1 VRRAIARV
9 ALALA
14 LLVLTYALAIGSFA
28 PADLALGT
36 VIGVAGLLTFRRLL
50 LEDAAPPPPG
60 GLAPRIVAFVPFAVT
75 VLRDIVAGTWE
86 VTLVVLGRRPLARPG
101 VVAVPIEQRT
111 PTGIAVS
118 ALASTLSPGEF
129 LLDVD
134 QRRGVM
140 LFHVIDARDPE
151 AVRARH
157 REIYRRYQ
165 RRVFP

>member
-1 VRRAIARV
+1 MRS
-9 ALALA
+9 ALARAALPVA

-36 VIGVAGLLTFRRLL
+36 VIAVGGLLTFRRLL

-75 VLRDIVAGTWE
+75 VLRDVVMGTWE
-86 VTLVVLGRRPLARPG
+86 VSLFVVGMRPLARPG

-111 PTGIAVS
+111 ATGVAVS

-134 QRRGVM
+134 LERGVM
-140 LFHVIDARDPE
+140 LFHVIDARDPQ
-151 AVRARH
+151 AVKARH
-157 REIYRRYQ
+157 RETYRRYQ